1 MPADTSFLNRH
12 PWLLVVYLLTITVA
26 AFFTPTVW
34 KPHAVASLIA
44 LQFVILGAMRRFDRS
59 LLRIFDRLKFL
70 FLFLIAVNALLPG
83 EADHEYWQATDWLAV
98 DLTGMRQGALMCAQI
113 LLVVVTTHVVRTVGD
128 ERSFINGLRSLRVA
142 PLLAYSLDTTLALL
156 DGSLKKSGGGGMGRG
171 DGSGGG
177 GGHHGGSIRWF
188 SWFRRPRESDATTDA
203 ARTQQPNGVIALF
216 RALRKR
222 DLSPFVERIDQVL
235 QDASA
240 HAERLGLSERRAH
253 DVGVIGGI
261 GAAMMAFKLVK
272 ILPGIP
278 ALAGMKTVFFI
289 PLYMLA
295 ADRTNSRWGATMAG
309 GIMGFI
315 GFLNGDSRY
324 GIFEVLKHVAPGL
337 VVDLVWPL
345 ARRFQLRFSV
355 LLVVGLLAAAA
366 RSSTQFAMVLLLGAD
381 KSELYLLPLP
391 KLISNIIAGFLS
403 IFVSYAVLRKLGS
416 SAATDTNQGAVEHRR
431 TEEKQE
437 EQYDVAPR

>member
-1 MPADTSFLNRH
+1 MPAQASYLNRH
-12 PWLLVVYLLTITVA
+12 PWLLVVYLLAITVA
-26 AFFTPTVW
+26 AFFTPTAW
-34 KPHAVASLIA
+34 KPYVVVSLIA
-44 LQFVILGAMRRFDRS
+44 LQCVILVALRKVDRS
-59 LLRIFDRLKFL
+59 LWRIFDRLKFL
-70 FLFLIAVNALLPG
+70 FVFLIAVNALLPG
-83 EADHEYWQATDWLAV
+83 EADHEYWQASDWLAV
-98 DLTGMRQGALMCAQI
+98 DLTGARQGLLMCAQI
-113 LLVVVTTHVVRTVGD
+113 LLVVVTTHVVRSVGD
-128 ERSFINGLRSLRVA
+128 ERTFINGLRSLRVA

-171 DGSGGG
+171 DGTGGG
-177 GGHHGGSIRWF
+177 GGHHGASARWF
-188 SWFRRPRESDATTDA
+188 SWFGRRQAGDATTDA
-203 ARTQQPNGVIALF
+203 PQTQQPNGVIALF
-216 RALRKR
+216 RALRNR
-222 DLSPFVERIDQVL
+222 DLSPFVERINQVL

-253 DVGVIGGI
+253 DVGVIGGV

-345 ARRFQLRFSV
+345 AKKFQLRFSV

-366 RSSTQFAMVLLLGAD
+366 RSSTQFAMVMLLGAD

-391 KLISNIIAGFLS
+391 KLISNVIAGFLS

-416 SAATDTNQGAVEHRR
+416 SAENYIYQDEAENRR
-431 TEEKQE
+431 EGEKKE
-437 EQYDVAPR
+437 EQYDASPS